1 MTLAAQQI
9 LITFS
14 AHQFSLLFVHSS
26 LLIDHFSLIFLR
38 LISKSQH
45 TAVARAR
52 FHFFSFVS
60 CIHFFLHSTYVFFP
74 PTKIQNNFNTNFSRW
89 KNKNYFQINLFRSES
104 ISNSTFV
111 CEQCECV
118 IEMRF
123 GWVLLLLWQ
132 ACWCRPD
139 THTNSQQLTHTH
151 SHVVTSSFSR
161 SVCHKQDSSTYRTEQ
176 DRTQHIH
183 RTASSLSS
191 FHYIPHYIITKQ
203 HNDTDTQLNGRR
215 TRRERFT
222 NVQSEC
228 EIELLKCKMLL
239 ICRFTKPFEGP

>member
-151 SHVVTSSFSR
+151 SHVVKLR
-161 SVCHKQDSSTYRTEQ
+161 SVGQCVTSRTPVHTEQNKTEHSTYTEQ
-176 DRTQHIH
+176 HLLFHLSITYHITSLRNSTTIPTPNWTGGEHGVSVSRTYKVN
-183 RTASSLSS
+183 A
-191 FHYIPHYIITKQ
+191 K
-203 HNDTDTQLNGRR
+203 LNY
-215 TRRERFT
+215 
-222 NVQSEC
+222 
-228 EIELLKCKMLL
+228 
-239 ICRFTKPFEGP
+239 